1 MEKYTSIS
9 TTKTENAMFSWKKVL
24 GLSALK
30 NIYSAVLEEEISETQ
45 TAHLVHVQ
53 LAALAMFILGNT
65 GFFAA
70 MMGTCWFAYSLWLC
84 RLALKNK

>member
-53 LAALAMFILGNT
+53 LAALAMFILGNVSL
-65 GFFAA
+65 FAA
-70 MMGTCWFAYSLWLC
+70 MMGTAWFAYSLWLC